1 MILIP
6 IFIASSRRIFAALLR
21 QLTAT
26 QLRLRH
32 RFPSLQDNIIPCR
45 FGCDRFYTSRNAAAL
60 MGALY
65 REGGLDLLSALQA
78 EYWKLERTISMLFG
92 ELKTLENDLKAFR
105 SRLQTIVS
113 MINSLEAAI
122 RYYGRRASVFGGY
135 APVSLASGSIADGM
149 EDALGALKGGAL
161 SNLYDLKQRY
171 EDEIN
176 RMSSVYS
183 LRKSLLSNHQV
194 RLKEVKN
201 EIDKTGGAS

>member
-1 MILIP
+1 
-6 IFIASSRRIFAALLR
+6 
-21 QLTAT
+21 
-26 QLRLRH
+26 
-32 RFPSLQDNIIPCR
+32 
-45 FGCDRFYTSRNAAAL
+45 

-183 LRKSLLSNHQV
+183 LCKSLLSNHQV